1 MEINLLFNAQKSFHV
16 NAETCK
22 KLRENIL
29 ERFHDYI
36 IRESTGFIGNLAEV
50 RGRSLMIPVEIK
62 PNHLVTQKCQTS
74 DLSHHASDIRPL
86 TSDLRLQTSD
96 PLLR

>member
-74 DLSHHASDIRPL
+74 DLRPL